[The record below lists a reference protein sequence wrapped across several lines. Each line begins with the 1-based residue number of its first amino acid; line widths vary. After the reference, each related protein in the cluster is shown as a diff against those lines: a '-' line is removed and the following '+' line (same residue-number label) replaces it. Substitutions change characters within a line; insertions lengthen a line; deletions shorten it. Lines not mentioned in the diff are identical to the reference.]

1 MIEAVVLF
9 ELIVLFLYNQ
19 TSRNQQR
26 NEINDEKTRIDH
38 FLLNTKMRTEV
49 DADAPIS
56 S

>member
-9 ELIVLFLYNQ
+9 ELIVLFLYNK

-26 NEINDEKTRIDH
+26 NEINDKKTRIDH
-38 FLLNTKMRTEV
+38 FLLNTKMRWEV
-49 DADAPIS
+49 DAPIS